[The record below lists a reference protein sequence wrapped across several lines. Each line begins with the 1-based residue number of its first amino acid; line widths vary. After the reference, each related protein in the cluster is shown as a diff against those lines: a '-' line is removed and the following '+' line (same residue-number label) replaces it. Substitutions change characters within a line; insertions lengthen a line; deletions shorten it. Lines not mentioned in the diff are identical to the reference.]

1 MNIRVEDY
9 NGRDV
14 EMVIERDQKVQRFQA
29 MNFGITFAVS
39 FWLLTLVLGGGGYGR
54 RRGKKHISGNKRKT
68 CFIRVKAKLYK
79 VCVSILFYLFS
90 SLLYYDYTNTHPP
103 PDRFVASYTPGARI
117 PGSIGHINLHKK
129 RTRNIMNGGGK
140 FC

>member
-54 RRGKKHISGNKRKT
+54 RRGK
-68 CFIRVKAKLYK
+68 
-79 VCVSILFYLFS
+79 
-90 SLLYYDYTNTHPP
+90 
-103 PDRFVASYTPGARI
+103 
-117 PGSIGHINLHKK
+117 
-129 RTRNIMNGGGK
+129 NI
-140 FC
+140 